1 MIRIGP
7 AGWSYKDW
15 QGIVYPATKPKGFQ
29 ELTYI
34 SEFFDTVEINV
45 TFYRPIPARTSESW
59 LKKVEKN
66 KRFKFTGKLWQGFTH
81 DRNAGAEDERMFKDG
96 YAPLLE
102 ARRLGATLMQLPWSF
117 RNTGENRQYV
127 ARLQQRFQDYPL
139 VLEVRHASSPSLLR
153 IDQLCTCRPVKR
165 FGWSGGIGKRTRF
178 WFSPVMF
185 LRVAGSILPHRVP
198 DG

>member
-15 QGIVYPATKPKGFQ
+15 HGIVYPASRPKGFQ
-29 ELTYI
+29 ELTYV

-59 LKKVEKN
+59 VKKVEKN

-81 DRNAGAEDERMFKDG
+81 DRDAGSEDERMFKDG

-102 ARRLGATLMQLPWSF
+102 AGRLGAILLQFPWSSAIRVKTGSMWPGSSSDF
-117 RNTGENRQYV
+117 RITLSYSRCV
-127 ARLQQRFQDYPL
+127 MS
-139 VLEVRHASSPSLLR
+139 SSPSLLR

-165 FGWSGGIGKRTRF
+165 FGWSG
-178 WFSPVMF
+178 
-185 LRVAGSILPHRVP
+185 
-198 DG
+198 

>member
-15 QGIVYPATKPKGFQ
+15 QGIVYPASKPKGFQ

-34 SEFFDTVEINV
+34 AEFFDTVEINV

-81 DRNAGAEDERMFKDG
+81 DRNAGGEDERMFKDG

-102 ARRLGATLMQLPWSF
+102 SGRLGAILLQFPWSF
-117 RNTGENRQYV
+117 RNTGDNRQYV

-139 VLEVRHASSPSLLR
+139 VLSCSRCGMPAGTKSACSIGCRKWTLGSATSISRYSISRSSLAR
-153 IDQLCTCRPVKR
+153 R
-165 FGWSGGIGKRTRF
+165 
-178 WFSPVMF
+178 
-185 LRVAGSILPHRVP
+185 
-198 DG
+198 